1 MIKNILTFIASI
13 GVSLAAGGL
22 GALATTPNIPTWY
35 ATLDKPLLNPPSW
48 IFGPV
53 WTTLYILMGIALY
66 LVIRSQV
73 KGAKRD
79 AYVTFGLQLALNTL
93 WSVAFFGVKSPE
105 AGIAIILLLLTAIII
120 TILKFKPFSNAA
132 AWLLAPYLAWVSF
145 ATYLTIAIAIL
156 N

>member
-1 MIKNILTFIASI
+1 
-13 GVSLAAGGL
+13 
-22 GALATTPNIPTWY
+22 
-35 ATLDKPLLNPPSW
+35 
-48 IFGPV
+48 
-53 WTTLYILMGIALY
+53 MGIALY